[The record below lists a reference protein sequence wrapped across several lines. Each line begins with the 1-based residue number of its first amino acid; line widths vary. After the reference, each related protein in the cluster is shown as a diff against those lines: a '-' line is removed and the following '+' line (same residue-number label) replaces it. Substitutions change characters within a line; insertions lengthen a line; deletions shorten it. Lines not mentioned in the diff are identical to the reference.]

1 MLSINLSKIYHY
13 SSEKTPGMLGI
24 KPGAAGREARMLPL
38 RYAAPPPPSHVNVS
52 SKNLKESDSKELLGK
67 GANS

>member
-13 SSEKTPGMLGI
+13 SSEKLRECWELKLGLLGE
-24 KPGAAGREARMLPL
+24 KQECYVCAMQ
-38 RYAAPPPPSHVNVS
+38 PPPLSHVNVS